1 LVGNIEYLST
11 PNFPPNCVELITLTF
26 NVTNQKFRDSNA
38 EDLEVSKLTVNFMSK
53 IKLGRV
59 KFETKIIYDP

>member
-1 LVGNIEYLST
+1 
-11 PNFPPNCVELITLTF
+11 VELITLTF